1 MSFIIENKKILYGC
15 NNHSFRWK
23 RKFMQRK
30 KKSIVDRPL
39 RKKMKLKKVV
49 VSYSIPIN
57 VWGCLGMIGVTW
69 LTILFKKIWVLVVR
83 IDKNKKYVRDCF
95 NYRKIKLMSHTMK
108 LWERVIE
115 IRMRK
120 CTSILENR
128 FWFMLGRS
136 MMISIHLM
144 RQMIRVS

>member
-1 MSFIIENKKILYGC
+1 
-15 NNHSFRWK
+15 
-23 RKFMQRK
+23 MQRK

-95 NYRKIKLMSHTMK
+95 NYRKIKLMSHTMS
-108 LWERVIE
+108 LWEIVMK
-115 IRMRK
+115 IRMKR
-120 CTSILENR
+120 CTSILKSQ
-128 FWFMLGRS
+128 FGLMLERS
-136 MMISIHLM
+136 TMKAYEKIKEYYKARKRDLHMIYIAIL
-144 RQMIRVS
+144 